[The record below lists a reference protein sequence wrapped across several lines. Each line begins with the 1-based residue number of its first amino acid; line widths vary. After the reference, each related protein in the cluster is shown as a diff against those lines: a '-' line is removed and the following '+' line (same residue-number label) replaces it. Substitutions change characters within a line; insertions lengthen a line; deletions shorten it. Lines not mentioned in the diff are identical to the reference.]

1 MLVTP
6 YDLQDKPLEK
16 INQKEYRQEKQTTQ
30 YGSKFRSA
38 LYAAVLFILLS
49 QKVSYKI
56 LDLIMKVFSN
66 RIDIVDEMDNP
77 HFIGTLI
84 MAVVVGIIIFLA

>member
-6 YDLQDKPLEK
+6 YDLQDKSMEK
-16 INQKEYRQEKQTTQ
+16 IKPTVYNEQKTNSFQ
-30 YGSKFRSA
+30 YGSKFKSGV
-38 LYAAVLFILLS
+38 YAALLFLLLS

-66 RIDIVDEMDNP
+66 RIDVIDEMDNP

-84 MAVVVGIIIFLA
+84 MAVVI